1 MRVIS
6 RKTLVD
12 FWTLHPTSEGPL
24 TAWYALTAAANWA
37 GPADVRQTFGSA
49 DFIPDSRVV
58 FNVGG
63 NNFRVICRLDYT
75 YKIVFIKFVG
85 THADYDR
92 VHADKVGNPN
102 EKQERKR

>member
-1 MRVIS
+1 M
-6 RKTLVD
+6 
-12 FWTLHPTSEGPL
+12 
-24 TAWYALTAAANWA
+24 
-37 GPADVRQTFGSA
+37 
-49 DFIPDSRVV
+49 V

-63 NNFRVICRLDYT
+63 NNYRVICRLDYT

-85 THADYDR
+85 THADYDK